1 MCLLFFLQ
9 YLTDKGCHLFAQN
22 AEKLTACDL
31 AVTGHHSD
39 VAQYLESKMVFAVRV
54 IDVFTVI

>member
-1 MCLLFFLQ
+1 
-9 YLTDKGCHLFAQN
+9 LFAQN
-22 AEKLTACDL
+22 VEKLTACDL

-54 IDVFTVI
+54 VDVFAVI